1 MRIFYASHDP
11 GNSVPQ
17 SKTWYNNLYLPLCDI
32 AEEVIRF
39 DYDLFPICLHQ
50 DFRIATNKE
59 IIDYHKPRIE
69 KELISQIET
78 VHKKSPID
86 LFFSYFASS
95 YCSPEII
102 RKIGEMGITTVN
114 WFCNASY
121 QFYLVEEI
129 ATAYHYCL
137 VPEKFRLEDYRRVG
151 ANPIYCQEAANP
163 NIYKPYNIEKE
174 IDISF
179 LGQRYA
185 DRYKYIRD
193 LHNAGLKIKVF
204 GENWKPQNP
213 KGVLKKIL
221 RPIYNIA
228 RKDKPV
234 PASAIGGY
242 ISDEEMV
249 KVYSRSKIN
258 LGFANC
264 YSSPGEEPIKQVR
277 LRDFEVPMSGGFYL
291 TEYFEELADF
301 FVPDKEI
308 VCFTDAKDCI
318 DKAKYYLDHSQER
331 EEIRLAGHQ
340 RALKDHSWQK
350 RLRDV
355 FGEMGYS
362 FSN

>member
-11 GNSVPQ
+11 GNSMPQ

-32 AEEVIRF
+32 AGEVIRF

-50 DFRIATNKE
+50 DFNNPANKGAIE
-59 IIDYHKPRIE
+59 YHKPRIE
-69 KELISQIET
+69 KELISQIEA
-78 VHKKSPID
+78 VHKKTPID
-86 LFFSYFASS
+86 MFFSYFASS

-102 RKIGEMGITTVN
+102 KKIGAMGITTVN

-129 ATAYHYCL
+129 APAYDYCL
-137 VPEKFRLEDYRRVG
+137 VPEKFRLEDYRWVG

-163 NIYKPYNIEKE
+163 NIYKPNNIEKD

-179 LGQRYA
+179 TGQRYA
-185 DRYKYIRD
+185 DRYLYIRD
-193 LHNAGLKIKVF
+193 LHNAGLQLKVF
-204 GENWKPQNP
+204 GENWNTRPP
-213 KGVLKKIL
+213 KGALKKLL
-221 RPIYNIA
+221 RSVYNIV

-234 PASAIGGY
+234 PSSVFGSY

-249 KVYSRSKIN
+249 KLYSRSKIN

-264 YSSPGEEPIKQVR
+264 YAEPGEKPIKQVR

-291 TEYFEELADF
+291 TEYFEELTDF
-301 FVPDKEI
+301 FVPHKEI
-308 VCFTDAKDCI
+308 VCFTDTKDCI
-318 DKAKYYLDHSQER
+318 DKAKYYLAHSQER

-350 RLRDV
+350 RLRDA
-355 FGEMGYS
+355 FDRMPELS
-362 FSN
+362 RC